1 MKYEYT
7 VEEQSVDIRTFKVVS
22 DKPLSD
28 EKINEYYPIAS
39 FNEHTVYTADYN
51 PKVTVQYEGTEYGDD
66 SQVKITQ
73 INKERKE

>member
-28 EKINEYYPIAS
+28 EKINEYYPTAS
-39 FNEHTVYTADYN
+39 FNERSVHTADYN
-51 PKVTVQYEGTEYGDD
+51 PKVTVQYKGTEYGDD

-73 INKERKE
+73 INKEREE